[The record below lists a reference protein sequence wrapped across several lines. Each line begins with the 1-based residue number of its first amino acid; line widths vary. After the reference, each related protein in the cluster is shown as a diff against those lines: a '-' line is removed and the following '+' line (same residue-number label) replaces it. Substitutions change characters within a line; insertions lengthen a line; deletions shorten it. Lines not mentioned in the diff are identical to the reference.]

1 MSASDK
7 SYRLTAHDRLL
18 LHGWRSARLLRDGA
32 DYDRLD
38 IDALVASGDCFITL
52 ATTLDDCTRF
62 LDRKDSVALPQIE
75 KTISLLMYLQRH
87 YRVVRKRS
95 EYYQ

>member
-1 MSASDK
+1 MNASGHYTLAAQD
-7 SYRLTAHDRLL
+7 HLL
-18 LHGWRSARLLRDGA
+18 LHGGRSVRLLRDEA

-62 LDRKDSVALPQIE
+62 LDPKDSVALPQIE

-87 YRVVRKRS
+87 YRISRKRS